1 VLALAAAVTFGVL
14 WQQELAE
21 ERAEAEL
28 KRQAT
33 EFVTA
38 LTNFS
43 AETIEQDAERIQS
56 FATQRFE
63 RETDVFFG
71 GKAIQAIKQARVR
84 LRGEVESVY
93 VQSFDEDTASVFAV
107 VTQRL
112 TNASSR
118 EPSVDIARFNFEMV
132 KTDAG
137 WKVSD
142 LEFLQSP
149 GTVAPPGGAGAPGDD
164 QGG

>member
-1 VLALAAAVTFGVL
+1 MPWVLFVVAVAAAIALGLL
-14 WQQELAE
+14 WQQELNE
-21 ERAEAEL
+21 DRAEAEL
-28 KRQAT
+28 KREAT
-33 EFVTA
+33 KFVTA

-71 GKAIQAIKQARVR
+71 SKAIAAIKQARVR

-93 VQSFDEDTASVFAV
+93 VQSFDDNSASVFAV
-107 VTQRL
+107 VTQSL
-112 TNASSR
+112 TNVSSN
-118 EPSVDIARFNFEMV
+118 EPSVDIARFNFEMIE
-132 KTDAG
+132 TDSG

-149 GTVAPPGGAGAPGDD
+149 GTVVPEQQP
-164 QGG
+164 